1 MKTEGS
7 AYSVVARHAARVLAV
22 QVFYWVDSQTPGEEE
37 DLNKIILGALE
48 SYQSFIPGAKKIE
61 EKYFVDLI
69 QKSVRN
75 KADLAQL
82 IAPHLA
88 QDWKFERLGSAVRA
102 ILIVAVTE
110 LRSNKELDSAIII
123 NEYLEIAKL
132 LNHSNEVGFI
142 NSVLDKVAKI
152 DLS

>member
-22 QVFYWVDSQTPGEEE
+22 QVFYWVDSQVPGEEE
-37 DLNKIILGALE
+37 DLNKIILSALE
-48 SYQSFIPGAKKIE
+48 NYQSFIPGAKKIE

-69 QKSVRN
+69 QRSV
-75 KADLAQL
+75 KDKGDVIELV
-82 IAPHLA
+82 APHLA

-102 ILIVAVTE
+102 ILIVAITE
-110 LRSNKELDSAIII
+110 LLSNKDLDSAIII

-142 NSVLDKVAKI
+142 NSVLDKIAKVA
-152 DLS
+152 LS